1 MDVTTH
7 ARRGYS
13 QAHRPLNH
21 GAQPIGTSR
30 QRAISLFDMLVTLV
44 VAGTL
49 TALAVPAFNQLT
61 ARTRITTQVNRLLT
75 DLHLA
80 RSEAIKRG
88 QQVVL
93 CKSRNGRRC
102 SEDGAWQ
109 HGWVVFVDGN
119 LNHLAEPDESVIH
132 VQDTQVGVETH
143 LNASGSGA
151 QRNHYLGF
159 RPDGMSGK
167 RGTFTFCDP
176 TAPASAR
183 AIVIYWTGRA
193 RVSGKTAEGLPLTC
207 PVDAGG

>member
-13 QAHRPLNH
+13 QTHRPRGH
-21 GAQPIGTSR
+21 GAQPMGTSR
-30 QRAISLFDMLVTLV
+30 QRAVSLLDMLVTLA

-49 TALAVPAFNQLT
+49 TALAVPAFNQWT

-88 QQVVL
+88 QPVVV
-93 CKSRNGRRC
+93 CKSRDGRRC
-102 SEDGAWQ
+102 SGGGAWH
-109 HGWVVFVDGN
+109 HGWVVFVDSN
-119 LNHLAEPDESVIH
+119 HNHLMEPDESVLR
-132 VQDTQVGVETH
+132 VQGAQVGVETH

-151 QRNHYLGF
+151 LRNHYLGF

-176 TAPASAR
+176 TAPALAR
-183 AIVIYWTGRA
+183 SIIIYWTGRA

-207 PVDAGG
+207 PVDARG